1 MTIAKPAPKAFTCL
15 TRSKT
20 VTTSKILRQRKNI
33 NYFPKRRM
41 NFKPIK
47 LCPTKLFQIP
57 FTHEHAKRY
66 KSISNYDVGD
76 CVLRTLTGLGVMH
89 YSMSNQHSRN
99 MYEKRLYTGDHGV
112 YDDDTSQYLSKAFG
126 TKIIHDYKRPSL
138 KNGYGTIVG
147 ADFIEHNGKKNGHCF
162 IMYKQNNIIY
172 YFDPTFEKIT
182 SSINDIYKICETN
195 KLDFVSY
202 YNIKRKDAVLKHNKH
217 VCINY

>member
-1 MTIAKPAPKAFTCL
+1 MTIAKPVPRSFDRI

-20 VTTSKILRQRKNI
+20 LEISKERRMRKNI

-41 NFKPIK
+41 NFKPIQ
-47 LCPTKLFQIP
+47 LYPSKLFQIS

-66 KSISNYDVGD
+66 KSISDYDVGD

-89 YSMSNQHSRN
+89 YSISKQHSKN
-99 MYEKRLYTGDHGV
+99 MYENKLYTGNHGV
-112 YDDDTSQYLSKAFG
+112 HDDDISQYLSKAFG

-147 ADFIEHNGKKNGHCF
+147 ADFVEHNGKKNGHCF
-162 IMYKQNNIIY
+162 IMYKSNNMIY
-172 YFDPTFEKIT
+172 YFDPTFKKIT
-182 SSINDIYKICETN
+182 SSIKDMHKICETN

-202 YNIKRKDAVLKHNKH
+202 YNVKRKDAVLKHKKNVHIK
-217 VCINY
+217 Y